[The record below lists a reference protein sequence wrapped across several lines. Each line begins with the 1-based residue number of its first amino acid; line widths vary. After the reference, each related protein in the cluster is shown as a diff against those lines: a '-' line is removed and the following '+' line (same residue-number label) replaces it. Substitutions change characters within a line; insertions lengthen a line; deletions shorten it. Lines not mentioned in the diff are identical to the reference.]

1 MLIVFG
7 SINMD
12 IIVHATNFI
21 PETHTSLG
29 GDYRVL
35 DGGKGA
41 NQAIASV
48 FAGAS
53 KVYMVGCVGH
63 DRYGDDCLHN
73 MRVKNVVTTGVARS
87 DLSTGLV
94 VMCVDEDDNKQINI
108 VANGANV
115 ETKSDQ
121 IPDSFFKEDTVV
133 LLQMEVPHE
142 ENWSVVKRAH
152 EKGSTVI
159 LNVAP
164 AASVPEEILSMVDYL
179 IVNKEEAGALA
190 SLLDIQEN
198 KTAELVLRL
207 SKKYDLTTIL
217 TMSEKGTYA
226 SEKGMNF
233 IRAHAMSVNAV
244 DTTGAG
250 DTFCGVFAACIE
262 RGMNVKSALHHA
274 SVGGALACMKEG
286 AQESMPTLRDIEVN
300 LSKCEDP
307 EVVEH
312 NQ

>member
-12 IIVHATNFI
+12 IIVHATSYI
-21 PETHTSLG
+21 PETNTSLG

-41 NQAIASV
+41 NQAVASV

-94 VMCVDEDDNKQINI
+94 VMCVDDKDHKQKNI
-108 VANGANV
+108 VASGANV

-133 LLQMEVPHE
+133 LLQMEVAHE
-142 ENWSVVKRAH
+142 ENWSVVRRAH

-164 AASVPEEILSMVDYL
+164 AASVPEDILGMIDYL

-190 SLLDIQEN
+190 DLLNIQET

-207 SKKYDLTTIL
+207 SKKYNLTTIL
-217 TMSEKGTYA
+217 TMSDKGSYA
-226 SEKGMNF
+226 SERGNNF
-233 IRAHAMSVNAV
+233 IRAHAMSVNSI

-250 DTFCGVFAACIE
+250 DTFCGVFAASLE
-262 RGMNVKSALHHA
+262 RGLNVKSALHYA
-274 SVGGALACMKEG
+274 CVGGALACMKEG
-286 AQESMPTLRDIEVN
+286 AQESMPTLRDIE
-300 LSKCEDP
+300 LHLEECEAP

-312 NQ
+312 